1 MGWVVGV
8 VFCGILLWSDI
19 VLLLLLF
26 VFVHFFTSHGKQP
39 LPLCVLTPHKLSK
52 NLKMLLNSRSL
63 GGQVDTIIGSYHSN
77 FDLER
82 CRAREAQACFI
93 IADKSKKNPAVEG
106 TCSRCCC
113 VLLYCCTVVLLYCCC
128 ALPLLCIAG
137 LTLLLLFARRKRH
150 FGWFGIS
157 QFEFGRFFV
166 SECHHSSIFGTCS
179 LGDWGSGRSFECFL
193 FEATGRLLLP
203 WFATALWYLNTRK
216 WTTHLFLFSCLCC
229 LFVCSGGTRLWR
241 PTLFVPVPVHC
252 CRICCEARH
261 CNL

>member
-1 MGWVVGV
+1 VRVDAAQVVQEFENV
-8 VFCGILLWSDI
+8 VEQSQFRWSSRHHHWFLPFEFRSRTMPCSRSTSLFHHCRQI
-19 VLLLLLF
+19 KEKPRRRRYVFKVLLCTVVLL
-26 VFVHFFTSHGKQP
+26 
-39 LPLCVLTPHKLSK
+39 
-52 NLKMLLNSRSL
+52 
-63 GGQVDTIIGSYHSN
+63 Y
-77 FDLER
+77 
-82 CRAREAQACFI
+82 
-93 IADKSKKNPAVEG
+93 
-106 TCSRCCC
+106 CCTV

-203 WFATALWYLNTRK
+203 WFATALWYLNTRR
-216 WTTHLFLFSCLCC
+216 WTTHLFLFSCFLVFVVC

>member
-1 MGWVVGV
+1 MLEKHKPVSSLPTNQRKTPPSKVRVQGV
-8 VFCGILLWSDI
+8 V
-19 VLLLLLF
+19 V
-26 VFVHFFTSHGKQP
+26 
-39 LPLCVLTPHKLSK
+39 
-52 NLKMLLNSRSL
+52 
-63 GGQVDTIIGSYHSN
+63 Y
-77 FDLER
+77 
-82 CRAREAQACFI
+82 
-93 IADKSKKNPAVEG
+93 
-106 TCSRCCC
+106 CCTV

-166 SECHHSSIFGTCS
+166 FECHHSSIFGTCS

-203 WFATALWYLNTRK
+203 WFATALWYLNTRR
-216 WTTHLFLFSCLCC
+216 WTTHLFLFSCFLVFVVC

>member
-1 MGWVVGV
+1 MVPTIRISISNDAVLEKHKPVSSLPTNQRKTPPSKVRVQGV
-8 VFCGILLWSDI
+8 V
-19 VLLLLLF
+19 V
-26 VFVHFFTSHGKQP
+26 
-39 LPLCVLTPHKLSK
+39 
-52 NLKMLLNSRSL
+52 
-63 GGQVDTIIGSYHSN
+63 
-77 FDLER
+77 
-82 CRAREAQACFI
+82 
-93 IADKSKKNPAVEG
+93 
-106 TCSRCCC
+106 
-113 VLLYCCTVVLLYCCC
+113 YCCTVVLLYCCC

-166 SECHHSSIFGTCS
+166 FECHHSSIFGTCS

-203 WFATALWYLNTRK
+203 WFATALWYLNTRR
-216 WTTHLFLFSCLCC
+216 WTTHLFLFSCFLVFVVC